1 VEVRAALPEMQALAS
16 RIWSPVSRHH
26 PGQLSWSAYY
36 AEDLDLGPVELAR
49 AGGEVM
55 GWAWAESD
63 SWLELCVDPARAEIA
78 GDLIAWFVE
87 RAPEGEICTM
97 VLETEPHLLRPLA
110 AAGFEAG
117 DQPWFT
123 HHFADLA
130 DLAPVPVV
138 EGYSFRHVEPD
149 EAEARAA
156 CHRAAWSDFGPSRVT
171 GTAYERLMAAPYYRH
186 DLDWVALDGSG
197 DMVASACLWLDPATG
212 VVLIEPVGCAPEHR
226 GRGLAGAV
234 SLAALHAAREVGAAT
249 GLVCPRGDDDYPVP
263 GRVYRAIGF
272 RPQARTTTLV
282 RPGTASPRAS

>member
-16 RIWSPVSRHH
+16 RIWSRDSRHH
-26 PGQLSWSAYY
+26 PGQLSWSVYY
-36 AEDLDLGPVELAR
+36 AEGLDLGLVELAR
-49 AGGEVM
+49 VGGEVV

-63 SWLELCVDPARAEIA
+63 SWLELCVDPAHAEIA
-78 GDLIAWFVE
+78 GDLIAWFVG
-87 RAPEGEICTM
+87 RAPEGEVGTM
-97 VLETEPHLLRPLA
+97 VLEPEAHLLTPLA

-123 HHFADLA
+123 HHFLELA
-130 DLAPVPVV
+130 ELAPVPVV
-138 EGYSFRHVEPD
+138 EGYSFRHVESG
-149 EAEARAA
+149 EADARAA
-156 CHRAAWSDFGPSRVT
+156 CHRTAWSDFGPSQVT
-171 GTAYERLMAAPYYRH
+171 GTAYQGLMAAPFYRH
-186 DLDWVALDGSG
+186 DLDWVALDAAGE
-197 DMVASACLWLDPATG
+197 MVASACLWLDPATG

-272 RPQARTTTLV
+272 RPHARSTTLV
-282 RPGTASPRAS
+282 RLGTASPRAS